1 MWAWAI
7 LPFAIHALA
16 MAADEAWFHRRRG
29 LPRWERWG
37 HPADTATVLLCYAIA
52 LFLDPTRGNLILYA
66 AAAGLSLLFVTKD
79 EWIHARLCGGGETWL
94 HAFLFTLHPVLLFL
108 VGAHW
113 QWGGNAGGSGVSG
126 TTGSDGSHAVFAAFL
141 AGQAVLTAL
150 FMTWQIA
157 YWNGPWAPPLLPEAA
172 GPSSAKTRGS
182 PRAERADRT
191 GQAGRVPAGEVA

>member
-7 LPFAIHALA
+7 LPFAVHALA

-52 LFLDPTRGNLILYA
+52 IFLEPARGNLILYA
-66 AAAGLSLLFVTKD
+66 AAAGFSLLFVTKD
-79 EWIHARLCGGGETWL
+79 EWIHARHCTGGEMWL

-113 QWGGNAGGSGVSG
+113 QRDGFLRA
-126 TTGSDGSHAVFAAFL
+126 DGSHAVFTAFL
-141 AGQAVLTAL
+141 SGQAALTAL
-150 FMTWQIA
+150 FMAWQIA
-157 YWNGPWAPPLLPEAA
+157 YWNGPWAPPLPAETGRPGSAEARGQPQDRRA
-172 GPSSAKTRGS
+172 GHVSAK
-182 PRAERADRT
+182 
-191 GQAGRVPAGEVA
+191 EVA